1 MPTDLQTF
9 AWVAIPLG
17 LLICIAAGGLY
28 VCMKKKHNKDTGTES
43 G

>member
-1 MPTDLQTF
+1 MPTALQTS

-28 VCMKKKHNKDTGTES
+28 MYMKKKHKKDTGTES